1 MDLNLVLIADKKLA
15 DNSTNYIY
23 KTNKYLLY
31 VRNDYKTRDR
41 YGVKKIKIYN
51 SKMMKAFTELLKDGT
66 EHNLITV
73 QSNVNKFIQDRTYNS
88 IGEGRYVKVVLNEYY
103 KNGNLDGFKQVSNN
117 RGTSLDVL
125 YNDYNI
131 EVWKQ
136 TDYNIISNKSYYKY
150 YY

>member
-1 MDLNLVLIADKKLA
+1 
-15 DNSTNYIY
+15 
-23 KTNKYLLY
+23 
-31 VRNDYKTRDR
+31 
-41 YGVKKIKIYN
+41 
-51 SKMMKAFTELLKDGT
+51 MMKAFTELLQDGT

-131 EVWKQ
+131 EV
-136 TDYNIISNKSYYKY
+136 
-150 YY
+150 